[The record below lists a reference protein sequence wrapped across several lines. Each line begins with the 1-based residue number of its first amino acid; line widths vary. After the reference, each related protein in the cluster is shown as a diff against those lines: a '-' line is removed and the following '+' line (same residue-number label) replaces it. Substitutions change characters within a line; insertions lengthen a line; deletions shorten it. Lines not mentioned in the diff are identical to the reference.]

1 MGAVTISLSI
11 RTQQVS
17 IVKMYLFKGISL
29 ISILLSMV
37 SGAPTL
43 SDKIPESF
51 EDALK
56 SVAIDTGKVIQSTS
70 DVIDFIAKKSA
81 EAVSEAG
88 RIATEAAEYA
98 LPTVEVITDLTKKI
112 SLKNAQEAAS
122 ATQVAIVEAIETSRE
137 MIESTGKSLLKSLVD
152 AKQQLHVA
160 AKDFDSEDAFRQG
173 QENLAKAVNIA
184 FQGTE
189 TLAKNLGVFESLNK
203 IIHSLAEPLEKK

>member
-1 MGAVTISLSI
+1 MTSL
-11 RTQQVS
+11 VS
-17 IVKMYLFKGISL
+17 DQLLLIYL
-29 ISILLSMV
+29 
-37 SGAPTL
+37 
-43 SDKIPESF
+43 DF
-51 EDALK
+51 E
-56 SVAIDTGKVIQSTS
+56 IFC
-70 DVIDFIAKKSA
+70 FIFFP
-81 EAVSEAG
+81 
-88 RIATEAAEYA
+88 
-98 LPTVEVITDLTKKI
+98 L
-112 SLKNAQEAAS
+112 
-122 ATQVAIVEAIETSRE
+122 ETSRE